1 VNPRLEA
8 GGIVFGFFDAHSRVL
23 SRFDTQFGDSMN
35 KKTWAGLGLLMVL
48 GLSLAACQD
57 TKAREENERLKA
69 QVLQLQK
76 DAGDLGNRID
86 VLTKENT
93 ELKQEIDQ
101 LKTKHPVK
109 KSSKS
114 KRHRSKPKAAAST
127 QD

>member
-1 VNPRLEA
+1 M
-8 GGIVFGFFDAHSRVL
+8 SRNTL
-23 SRFDTQFGDSMN
+23 
-35 KKTWAGLGLLMVL
+35 AGLGLAIAL

-57 TKAREENERLKA
+57 TKARQENEQLKA
-69 QVLQLQK
+69 QILQLQK

-93 ELKQEIDQ
+93 ELKAENER
-101 LKTKHPVK
+101 LKAKHPAK

-114 KRHRSKPKAAAST
+114 KRHRSKSKAATST

>member
-1 VNPRLEA
+1 
-8 GGIVFGFFDAHSRVL
+8 
-23 SRFDTQFGDSMN
+23 MN
-35 KKTWAGLGLLMVL
+35 KKTMGGFGIVVA
-48 GLSLAACQD
+48 LSLVLAACQD
-57 TKAREENERLKA
+57 TKARQENEQLKA

-93 ELKQEIDQ
+93 ELKQEIEN

-114 KRHRSKPKAAAST
+114 KHRRSRARAAAST

>member
-1 VNPRLEA
+1 MTKSIL
-8 GGIVFGFFDAHSRVL
+8 
-23 SRFDTQFGDSMN
+23 T
-35 KKTWAGLGLLMVL
+35 GLGLAIAL

-57 TKAREENERLKA
+57 TKARQENEQLKA

-93 ELKQEIDQ
+93 ELKVENER
-101 LKTKHPVK
+101 LKAKHPAK

-114 KRHRSKPKAAAST
+114 KRRHTKPKAATSS

>member
-1 VNPRLEA
+1 
-8 GGIVFGFFDAHSRVL
+8 
-23 SRFDTQFGDSMN
+23 MN
-35 KKTWAGLGLLMVL
+35 KKTLAGLGVVVA
-48 GLSLAACQD
+48 LSLALVACQD
-57 TKAREENERLKA
+57 TKARQENEQLKA

-93 ELKQEIDQ
+93 DLKEELER
-101 LKTKHPVK
+101 LNTKHPVK

-114 KRHRSKPKAAAST
+114 KRHRSKSKAPAST

>member
-1 VNPRLEA
+1 LSKNILA
-8 GGIVFGFFDAHSRVL
+8 GFALAMAL
-23 SRFDTQFGDSMN
+23 S
-35 KKTWAGLGLLMVL
+35 
-48 GLSLAACQD
+48 LSLATCQD
-57 TKAREENERLKA
+57 TKARQENEQLKA

-93 ELKQEIDQ
+93 ELKAENER
-101 LKTKHPVK
+101 LKTKQPAK

-114 KRHRSKPKAAAST
+114 KRRHRKSKAATSA